1 MSPRNL
7 SRLITSCFGCVFL
20 AVTMLGA
27 ADDLKLG
34 SQKQPAATSAA
45 QPLAR
50 SEATPTL
57 TPRATKIE
65 LQLQAGETAADGWNR
80 YFVALQPATDEQR
93 AASRRAVR
101 LTVSDLMKREQYT
114 DLITLVQTALRHGF
128 PQPWMYESLAL
139 ALKASHAPDEDVER
153 ALMSAVDFSSSL
165 DDVMYV
171 AVYMTHMGLD
181 GRALKLFRQVAAAQ
195 PSRPEPYLQGL
206 AAAQRLQDTA
216 GIQWACVGILSQAWP
231 QDEQQLEQ
239 SATRIARATY
249 EQLVADKQTAEAER
263 FKQQIDQAQLR
274 DCVVRISWTG
284 DADLDLVV
292 EEPSGTVCS
301 ASHPRSA
308 SGGVMLG
315 DTFPRLGGESS
326 AGYAE
331 YYVCPQGFSGQY
343 RMLVKRI
350 WGRPSVGK
358 VTVDVVTHYNPAAV
372 ERSEKSQSFRQQVPI
387 DDKNAI
393 VTFDLSDG
401 RRQEPLADQQIAN
414 VARSQQAIGRD
425 VLAQQFSAYERS
437 DAVTDYLRSALEA
450 ERAGRLPRRNAV
462 GYRPEITT
470 LPEGTNFSC
479 KAVIS
484 ADRRYVRCTPMPM
497 FSGIGDVSTFTF
509 QGNTAGGGAGAGGGQ
524 GGQGGQGGMGGMGG
538 MGGQQGGIQ

>member
-1 MSPRNL
+1 MFLRNPSL
-7 SRLITSCFGCVFL
+7 LIPSCFGCVVM
-20 AVTMLGA
+20 AVTAIGA
-27 ADDLKLG
+27 DDDLKLG

-45 QPLAR
+45 QSPAR
-50 SEATPTL
+50 SEATPAP
-57 TPRATKIE
+57 TPRATKIQ
-65 LQLQAGETAADGWNR
+65 LHLQAGETAADGWNR

-101 LTVSDLMKREQYT
+101 LTVSDLMEREQYA

-139 ALKASHAPDEDVER
+139 ALKANHAPDDDVER

-216 GIQWACVGILSQAWP
+216 GVQWACVGILSQAWP
-231 QDEQQLEQ
+231 QDEQKLEQ

-263 FKQQIDQAQLR
+263 FKQQVEQARLR

-301 ASHPRSA
+301 ASHPRST
-308 SGGVMLG
+308 SGGVMRG
-315 DTFPRLGGESS
+315 DTFPRLGDKSS
-326 AGYAE
+326 EGYAE
-331 YYVCPQGFSGQY
+331 YYICPQGFSGQY

-358 VTVDVVTHYNPAAV
+358 VTVDVVTHYNSKNA
-372 ERSEKSQSFRQQVPI
+372 QSFRQQVPI

-393 VTFDLSDG
+393 VTFELSDG

-414 VARSQQAIGRD
+414 VARIQQVIGRD
-425 VLAQQFSAYERS
+425 ILAQQLSTYERS

-462 GYRPEITT
+462 GYRPEITV
-470 LPEGTNFSC
+470 LPEGTNFSA

-484 ADRRYVRCTPMPM
+484 ADRRYVRVTPSPM
-497 FSGIGDVSTFTF
+497 FP
-509 QGNTAGGGAGAGGGQ
+509 
-524 GGQGGQGGMGGMGG
+524 
-538 MGGQQGGIQ
+538 